1 MEKILIFQSCIGIN
15 NKTDAARIR
24 YDPEKG
30 VIDLE
35 NAKNMLIDKSGGLST
50 MRGSVSVASGDYI
63 SAYPAGDPRNPIG
76 FYAVQNDNSTSSL
89 LLCVPGFDGAITEY
103 VIRAGLTRNAR
114 MDFCY
119 VGGETYYMNG
129 FEHGVIVDGVDNS
142 WPVSQWPRST
152 TAQFKPTPAGSCLD
166 MLSGMFVIG
175 IGDEIQYTEPGLFG
189 IVDDTRNWR
198 KLESKVLMVCSVLTG
213 LYVSDES
220 STYFLPGRNPK
231 EWTLEKVLDYPAT
244 GRAPG
249 LYDPSFFGFETSR
262 PSAVLRTNKGPVIG
276 LPDGTAMN
284 LIDKK
289 VAMPLGSNLGS
300 IMVVDETTIIQSG
313 V

>member
-1 MEKILIFQSCIGIN
+1 M
-15 NKTDAARIR
+15 
-24 YDPEKG
+24 
-30 VIDLE
+30 DLE
-35 NAKNMLIDKSGGLST
+35 AATDMLIDQTGGLST
-50 MRGSVSVASGDYI
+50 RRGSVSVATGDYI
-63 SAYPAGDPRNPIG
+63 SAYPAGDPRNPSG
-76 FYAVQNDNSTSSL
+76 FYAVQNGNTTSSL
-89 LLCVPGFDGAITEY
+89 LLCVPGPTGTITEY
-103 VIRAGLTRNAR
+103 VIRAGLAKNAR

-129 FEHGVIVDGVDNS
+129 FEHGFVADGVDHP
-142 WPVSQWPRST
+142 WPVSQWPISS
-152 TAQFKPTPAGSCLD
+152 TAQWKSTPAGTCLD

-198 KLESKVLMVCSVLTG
+198 RLESRVQLVCSVLTG

-220 STYFLPGRNPK
+220 ATYFLPGRNPK
-231 EWTLEKVLDYPAT
+231 DWTLDKVLDYPAT

-249 LYDPSFFGFETSR
+249 LYDPSFFGLETSK
-262 PSAVLRTNKGPVIG
+262 PSAVLMTTKGPVIA

-289 VAMPLGSNLGS
+289 VTMPTGCSLGS